1 MPRGGSNPRDEFD
14 QMTGQRD
21 SDRTFIWARHKLAG
35 ARIMLGACAVVMLST
50 MGVPTAMAQ
59 EDGDKVLNGENVN
72 PNETYNL
79 PPNFD
84 PDYRP
89 KRTPRNIKVT
99 IDFRQAQL
107 EEVVKFYSSMMNK
120 NFIIDDTLQASKTI
134 TIISPK
140 PVSINQ
146 AYQAFLAALEMN
158 GLTIVPYGS
167 FLKIVSSKTAKQVGG
182 EPIGAGERIPN
193 EARMVT
199 AIIPVENA
207 SVDDMQKIIQQ
218 FTSPDATIITYGS
231 SFIITDYGH
240 NLRRVQ
246 RLIDRLDKSEASDQL
261 YVYKV
266 LHAEATEIQA
276 KLTEIFEVQQ
286 ANSSARS
293 TARRNTARRNTNAK
307 ANNGPVDAGGDS
319 SSDTDVEISE
329 IIADERTNQLIIL
342 TNERSFGRIRQ
353 MIELLDVPTTAGG
366 QIHVKFLEYA
376 NADDLASTLSSLA
389 SGSTNNRNTRNTRS
403 ARPTTTTTAPGGN
416 GGSTAQLLQG
426 DVQITSYRPSN
437 SLIIVASPR
446 DYLALER
453 VIGLLDRPRRQVYV
467 EAVIME
473 LNFKD
478 DLNVGL
484 SYNALAPKDFEG
496 VIPESAV
503 EDGIVTDT
511 NGGIIFKTPQSPD
524 TAGGLLALL
533 GPAINIPG
541 ISNLGLTPSAF
552 AVYLQATQREDN
564 INILSTPSL
573 MTLDNEE
580 AEIVVGDRVP
590 FPRVV
595 GAGGLG
601 NLLGAA
607 GTGATGTSAAALGGL
622 LGGGLLG
629 NQVQY
634 EDVGITL
641 RITPQVNES
650 KYVRLEVDQEVSSIG
665 APSDLGPTRSK
676 RSIRTIVLV
685 KDQSTVVIG
694 GLIRDDEN
702 ETETKVPFMGDIP
715 VIGVLF
721 RSKNTV
727 KTKQNLILMLTP
739 YIIEGESDLRK
750 IHERKRKER
759 EELLKLFQKRD
770 IDYMKTVN
778 YEKKGG
784 LVDRMRDTIGDAID
798 EETARKEALEA
809 FEETGPRYRILGV
822 PTGSAGVNGGDDA
835 GDGDGGADG
844 GADGDAGGQDAPAAT
859 DAPPAADAPDDGGQE

>member
-14 QMTGQRD
+14 QMTYSQKTGMT
-21 SDRTFIWARHKLAG
+21 S
-35 ARIMLGACAVVMLST
+35 RIAHLLLGLMVFAALGVVGTSE
-50 MGVPTAMAQ
+50 AYAQ
-59 EDGDKVLNGENVN
+59 DGDKEKVLNGDNVN

-167 FLKIVSSKTAKQVGG
+167 FLKIVSSKTTKQIGG

-286 ANSSARS
+286 ANTNSR
-293 TARRNTARRNTNAK
+293 TNARRNTRRNTNTK
-307 ANNGPVDAGGDS
+307 STNSTVDAGGGSDS
-319 SSDTDVEISE
+319 EIDVEISE

-342 TNERSFGRIRQ
+342 TNERSFERIRQ

-389 SGSTNNRNTRNTRS
+389 SGNTNNRNNRS
-403 ARPTTTTTAPGGN
+403 SRTPRTTTSAPAA
-416 GGSTAQLLQG
+416 GGSAAQLLQG

-484 SYNALAPKDFEG
+484 SYNALAPRDFEG

-503 EDGIVTDT
+503 DDGIITDT

-590 FPRVV
+590 FPRVIG

-601 NLLGAA
+601 NLLGAGA
-607 GTGATGTSAAALGGL
+607 GAGANALGGAGAIGGL

-739 YIIEGESDLRK
+739 YIIESESDLRK

-784 LVDRMRDTIGDAID
+784 IVDRMRFTIGDAID
-798 EETARKEALEA
+798 DESARKEALEA

-822 PTGSAGVNGGDDA
+822 PTGAA
-835 GDGDGGADG
+835 GDGEGEGAGAEGGSEGGAGDPTTTPTPDSNTPDG
-844 GADGDAGGQDAPAAT
+844 EKTTDAG
-859 DAPPAADAPDDGGQE
+859 E

>member
-14 QMTGQRD
+14 QMTYSQKTGMT
-21 SDRTFIWARHKLAG
+21 S
-35 ARIMLGACAVVMLST
+35 RIAHLLLGLMVFAALGVVGTSE
-50 MGVPTAMAQ
+50 AYAQ
-59 EDGDKVLNGENVN
+59 DGDKEKVLNGENVN

-167 FLKIVSSKTAKQVGG
+167 FLKIVSSKTAKQIGG

-286 ANSSARS
+286 ANTNSR
-293 TARRNTARRNTNAK
+293 TNARRNTRRNTNTK
-307 ANNGPVDAGGDS
+307 STNSTVDAGGGSDS
-319 SSDTDVEISE
+319 EIDVEISE

-342 TNERSFGRIRQ
+342 TNERSFERIRQ

-389 SGSTNNRNTRNTRS
+389 SGNTNNRNNRS
-403 ARPTTTTTAPGGN
+403 SRTPRTTTSAPAA
-416 GGSTAQLLQG
+416 GGSAAQLLQG

-484 SYNALAPKDFEG
+484 SYNALAPRDFEG

-503 EDGIVTDT
+503 DDGIITDT

-590 FPRVV
+590 FPRVIG

-601 NLLGAA
+601 NLLGAGA
-607 GTGATGTSAAALGGL
+607 GAGANALGGAGAIGGL

-739 YIIEGESDLRK
+739 YIIESESDLRK

-784 LVDRMRDTIGDAID
+784 IVDRMRFTIGDAID
-798 EETARKEALEA
+798 DESARKEALEA

-822 PTGSAGVNGGDDA
+822 PTGAAGGGGEGE
-835 GDGDGGADG
+835 GDGDGAEGGSEGDSTTTPTPDSNTPDG
-844 GADGDAGGQDAPAAT
+844 ESTTDAG
-859 DAPPAADAPDDGGQE
+859 E

>member
-1 MPRGGSNPRDEFD
+1 M
-14 QMTGQRD
+14 
-21 SDRTFIWARHKLAG
+21 
-35 ARIMLGACAVVMLST
+35 
-50 MGVPTAMAQ
+50 
-59 EDGDKVLNGENVN
+59 
-72 PNETYNL
+72 
-79 PPNFD
+79 
-84 PDYRP
+84 
-89 KRTPRNIKVT
+89 
-99 IDFRQAQL
+99 
-107 EEVVKFYSSMMNK
+107 
-120 NFIIDDTLQASKTI
+120 
-134 TIISPK
+134 
-140 PVSINQ
+140 
-146 AYQAFLAALEMN
+146 
-158 GLTIVPYGS
+158 
-167 FLKIVSSKTAKQVGG
+167 
-182 EPIGAGERIPN
+182 
-193 EARMVT
+193 
-199 AIIPVENA
+199 
-207 SVDDMQKIIQQ
+207 
-218 FTSPDATIITYGS
+218 
-231 SFIITDYGH
+231 
-240 NLRRVQ
+240 
-246 RLIDRLDKSEASDQL
+246 
-261 YVYKV
+261 
-266 LHAEATEIQA
+266 
-276 KLTEIFEVQQ
+276 
-286 ANSSARS
+286 
-293 TARRNTARRNTNAK
+293 
-307 ANNGPVDAGGDS
+307 
-319 SSDTDVEISE
+319 
-329 IIADERTNQLIIL
+329 
-342 TNERSFGRIRQ
+342 
-353 MIELLDVPTTAGG
+353 
-366 QIHVKFLEYA
+366 
-376 NADDLASTLSSLA
+376 
-389 SGSTNNRNTRNTRS
+389 
-403 ARPTTTTTAPGGN
+403 
-416 GGSTAQLLQG
+416 
-426 DVQITSYRPSN
+426 
-437 SLIIVASPR
+437 
-446 DYLALER
+446 
-453 VIGLLDRPRRQVYV
+453 
-467 EAVIME
+467 
-473 LNFKD
+473 
-478 DLNVGL
+478 
-484 SYNALAPKDFEG
+484 
-496 VIPESAV
+496 IPESAV
-503 EDGIVTDT
+503 DDGIITDT

-590 FPRVV
+590 FPRVIG

-601 NLLGAA
+601 NLLGAGA
-607 GTGATGTSAAALGGL
+607 GAGANALGGAGAIGGL

-739 YIIEGESDLRK
+739 YIIESESDLRK

-784 LVDRMRDTIGDAID
+784 IVDRMRFTIGDAID
-798 EETARKEALEA
+798 DESARKEALEA

-822 PTGSAGVNGGDDA
+822 PTGAA
-835 GDGDGGADG
+835 GDGEGEGAGAEGGSEGGAGDPTTTPTPDSNTPDG
-844 GADGDAGGQDAPAAT
+844 EKTTDAG
-859 DAPPAADAPDDGGQE
+859 E

>member
-14 QMTGQRD
+14 QMTYSQKTGMT
-21 SDRTFIWARHKLAG
+21 S
-35 ARIMLGACAVVMLST
+35 RIAHLLLGLMVFAALGVVGTSE
-50 MGVPTAMAQ
+50 AYAQ
-59 EDGDKVLNGENVN
+59 DGDKEKVLNGDNVN

-167 FLKIVSSKTAKQVGG
+167 FLKIVSSKTAKQIGG

-286 ANSSARS
+286 ANTNSR
-293 TARRNTARRNTNAK
+293 TNARRNTRRNTNTK
-307 ANNGPVDAGGDS
+307 STNSTVDAGGGSDS
-319 SSDTDVEISE
+319 EIDVEISE

-342 TNERSFGRIRQ
+342 TNERSFERIRQ

-389 SGSTNNRNTRNTRS
+389 SGNTNNRNNRS
-403 ARPTTTTTAPGGN
+403 SRTPRTTTSAPAA
-416 GGSTAQLLQG
+416 GGSAAQLLQG

-484 SYNALAPKDFEG
+484 SYNALAPRDFEG

-503 EDGIVTDT
+503 DDGIITDT

-590 FPRVV
+590 FPRVIG

-601 NLLGAA
+601 NLLGAGA
-607 GTGATGTSAAALGGL
+607 GAGANALGGAGAIGGL

-739 YIIEGESDLRK
+739 YIIESESDLRK

-784 LVDRMRDTIGDAID
+784 IVDRMRFTIGDAID
-798 EETARKEALEA
+798 DESARKEALEA

-822 PTGSAGVNGGDDA
+822 PTGAA
-835 GDGDGGADG
+835 GDGEGEGAGAEGGSEGGAGDPTTTPTPDSNTPDG
-844 GADGDAGGQDAPAAT
+844 EKTTDAG
-859 DAPPAADAPDDGGQE
+859 E

>member
-1 MPRGGSNPRDEFD
+1 MNTTSAHPLTHTALRASL
-14 QMTGQRD
+14 
-21 SDRTFIWARHKLAG
+21 LA
-35 ARIMLGACAVVMLST
+35 ACLLLTIPA
-50 MGVPTAMAQ
+50 AFAQ
-59 EDGDKVLNGENVN
+59 DGDVDKVITPDNVD
-72 PNETYNL
+72 PNEKYNL
-79 PPNFD
+79 SPNFD
-84 PDYRP
+84 PDYVP

-107 EEVVKFYSSMMNK
+107 EEVVKFYSAMMNK

-140 PVSINQ
+140 PVSVSQ

-167 FLKIVSSKTAKQVGG
+167 FSKIVSSKAAKQVGG
-182 EPIGAGERIPN
+182 DPIGAGERIPN

-207 SVDDMQKIIQQ
+207 SVDDLQKIVQQ
-218 FTSPDATIITYGS
+218 FTTPDATIITYGS
-231 SFIITDYGH
+231 SFIISDYGH

-246 RLIDRLDKSEASDQL
+246 RLIERLDRAEASNQV

-266 LHAEATEIQA
+266 LHAEATEIEQ
-276 KLTEIFEVQQ
+276 KLTEIFEVQNSQ
-286 ANSSARS
+286 KATTNTRRAAN
-293 TARRNTARRNTNAK
+293 TKTPT
-307 ANNGPVDAGGDS
+307 PVNAGGDDAS
-319 SSDTDVEISE
+319 GDDVQISE

-342 TNERSFGRIRQ
+342 TNDRSFERIRQ

-376 NADDLASTLSSLA
+376 NADDLAGTLTGLA
-389 SGSTNNRNTRNTRS
+389 SGASRNTTNRNTRTPR
-403 ARPTTTTTAPGGN
+403 TTTRAANTSGD
-416 GGSTAQLLQG
+416 TAQLLQG

-437 SLIIVASPR
+437 ALIIVASPR
-446 DYLALER
+446 DFLALER
-453 VIGLLDRPRRQVYV
+453 VVGLLDRPRRQVYV

-473 LNFKD
+473 LNIKD
-478 DLNVGL
+478 DLSIGL
-484 SYNALAPKDFEG
+484 SSNALAPKDFDG
-496 VIPESAV
+496 LVPQSAV
-503 EDGIVTDT
+503 DDGLIADT
-511 NGGIIFKTPQSPD
+511 NGGVIFKTPQSPD

-541 ISNLGLTPSAF
+541 ISSLGLTPSAF

-564 INILSTPSL
+564 INILSTPSI

-590 FPRVV
+590 FPTVSS
-595 GAGGLG
+595 AGGLG
-601 NLLGAA
+601 SLLGAA
-607 GTGATGTSAAALGGL
+607 GGATGGSAAALTGL

-685 KDQSTVVIG
+685 KDQSTIVIG

-702 ETETKVPFMGDIP
+702 ETETKVPFFGDIP
-715 VIGVLF
+715 VLGVLF
-721 RSKNTV
+721 RTKNTV
-727 KTKQNLILMLTP
+727 KTKQNLVLMLTP

-750 IHERKRKER
+750 IYDRKRKER

-770 IDYMKTVN
+770 INYMKTVN

-784 LVDRMRDTIGDAID
+784 LVDRMRGTIGDAVQQED
-798 EETARKEALEA
+798 ARREALDA
-809 FEETGPRYRILGV
+809 FEDDGPRYRILGV
-822 PTGSAGVNGGDDA
+822 PTGKSYEDSQK
-835 GDGDGGADG
+835 GDGEAEV
-844 GADGDAGGQDAPAAT
+844 
-859 DAPPAADAPDDGGQE
+859 APPAIKDQEVIIEVTPEEPATP